1 MDKDNTWYDSMK
13 EFPVRDL
20 SKDIKRISAD
30 KGSAVE
36 HPPYYCAGRIEVI
49 DFIEDQSLGF
59 HLGNAVKYIC
69 RAGRKDPLKKK
80 EDIEK
85 AIWYLERHLLMMD
98 REREER

>member
-36 HPPYYCAGRIEVI
+36 HPSHYCTGKIEVI
-49 DFIEDQSLGF
+49 DFIEDQNLGF

-69 RAGRKDPLKKK
+69 RAGKKDPDKTS
-80 EDIEK
+80 EDLRK
-85 AIWYLERHLLMMD
+85 SIWYIERYIKTLW
-98 REREER
+98 RE